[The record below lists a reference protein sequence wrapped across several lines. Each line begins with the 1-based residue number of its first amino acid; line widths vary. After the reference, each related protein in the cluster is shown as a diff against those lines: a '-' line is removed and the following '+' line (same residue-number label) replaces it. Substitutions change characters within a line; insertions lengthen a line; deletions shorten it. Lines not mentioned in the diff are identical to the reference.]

1 MIASTVALIA
11 KSARRGIEVNVEKF
25 VSGHE

>member
-11 KSARRGIEVNVEKF
+11 KPARRGIEGNVEKF